1 MKSPHAFGGVCL
13 AVEPITNL
21 ALAWQM
27 RAPGTGNTDANQRL
41 APSPATAGGISS
53 EVALTLTQ
61 QEIAL
66 SDIATVRSPQEALRL
81 RQM

>member
-1 MKSPHAFGGVCL
+1 LKSPHASEGMCL
-13 AVEPITNL
+13 AVELIANL
-21 ALAWQM
+21 ALAWQLGC
-27 RAPGTGNTDANQRL
+27 RVTL
-41 APSPATAGGISS
+41 SGISS